1 MFFIG
6 LWCYTT
12 SEFFLFLQKTNIS
25 MPSSKNLLGLIGFPL
40 THSFSKKYFTQKF
53 ENEGLTH
60 AWAYE
65 LWSID
70 NIEKLPEILRGY
82 PQLIGLNVTIPY
94 KESVMPHIQTF
105 DITAQEVGA
114 VNCIKI
120 TTQNG
125 KQHLKGYNTDYY
137 GFQKSLLGLLPE
149 GDISVLNLKALIL
162 GTGGAAKAVAYALK
176 TLNIP
181 YQYVSRN
188 AIKNGFSYDALTAD
202 IINDHRLI
210 INTSPLGMSPNTEGY
225 PPLPY
230 EGIGNQHF
238 MYDLVYNPET
248 TTFMKRGTAQ
258 GAKAK
263 SGLDMLYFQA
273 EKGWEIW
280 NTHS

>member
-1 MFFIG
+1 
-6 LWCYTT
+6 
-12 SEFFLFLQKTNIS
+12 
-25 MPSSKNLLGLIGFPL
+25 MPSSKNLLGLIGYPL

-70 NIEKLPEILRGY
+70 SIEKLSEILSGNEILTSSGLRGY
-82 PQLIGLNVTIPY
+82 PNLVGLNVTIPY
-94 KESVMPHIQTF
+94 KESVLPYIHEL
-105 DITAQEVGA
+105 DITAQEIGA

-120 TTQNG
+120 TIQNG

-176 TLNIP
+176 TLDIP
-181 YQYVSRN
+181 YQYVSRK
-188 AIKNGFSYDALTAD
+188 ALDNGLSYEELTPS
-202 IINDHRLI
+202 IIHEHRLI
-210 INTSPLGMSPNTEGY
+210 INTTPLGMTPNTEGY
-225 PPLPY
+225 PPFPY

-248 TTFMKRGTAQ
+248 TAFMKRGIVQ

-280 NTHS
+280 NTP